1 MIFVVDVVVVFTSFL
16 SDGTYTDR
24 YWGTRYG
31 VLGYQVRGTGVP
43 GTGYWDPV
51 ALATLACFR
60 LSLATCELLVVPR
73 YKKYYI

>member
-24 YWGTRYG
+24 YW
-31 VLGYQVRGTGVP
+31 